1 VSRRRFPAPASPRLC
16 GVDEAGRGPLAGCVY
31 AAAVILDPA
40 CPVEGLADSKVL
52 PEARR
57 DALAVAIRGNA
68 LAWAVAFATPGEIDE
83 INILQASLLAMSRA
97 IASLGVDPEQVA
109 VDGLHVPPGVEV
121 PCRAIVKGD
130 RLVPAI
136 SAASILAKTARD
148 AQMVEMESRYPGYGF
163 AKHKGYPTPEHL
175 EALSRLGPC
184 EIHRRSFAPVR
195 LAIAQRTLAFR
206 P

>member
-1 VSRRRFPAPASPRLC
+1 
-16 GVDEAGRGPLAGCVY
+16 
-31 AAAVILDPA
+31 
-40 CPVEGLADSKVL
+40 VEGLADSKAL
-52 PEARR
+52 TEARR

-68 LAWAVAFATPGEIDE
+68 LAWAVALATPAEIDE

-97 IASLGVDPEQVA
+97 IAGLAVAPDEVA
-109 VDGLHVPPGVEV
+109 VDGLHVPRGVEV

-148 AQMVEMESRYPGYGF
+148 AQMVEMESRHPGYGF

-184 EIHRRSFAPVR
+184 EIHRRSFSPVR
-195 LAIAQRTLAFR
+195 LAIAQRALAF
-206 P
+206 